1 MKELQGYI
9 ETMHSNFSVMLK
21 KTLDKMKDRIKV
33 ANEAWEEEQD
43 SKLIAKF
50 KEIIDNGQPSQ

>member
-50 KEIIDNGQPSQ
+50 KEIIDNG